1 MKTIAII
8 GAGLMTKPM
17 VDYFIEKFGYKVIM
31 LNRTLSKAEKI
42 IGNRPLGKALGWA
55 NNNTETLDSVIK
67 DADARNSAFL
77 NLIKSK
83 FIEE

>member
-17 VDYFIEKFGYKVIM
+17 VDYFIEEFGYKVIM
-31 LNRTLSKAEKI
+31 LNRTLSKAEEI

-55 NNNTETLDSVIK
+55 SC
-67 DADARNSAFL
+67 
-77 NLIKSK
+77 
-83 FIEE
+83 